1 MSQDIAG
8 SSGLAP
14 SSPGSLGASVRE
26 WVGPTILILIS
37 LVAFIVAKKG
47 LMWVTT
53 LHSSPFWLVVA
64 TFVFAALTSSVRYS
78 MMSDAPRILLR
89 AIAMMVF
96 FQVGCEAFGAVY
108 GAPNLIFSEGPDL
121 LFFRYGALIALVA
134 GALSWF
140 RPSFAICLIVHYVLF
155 RERISANG
163 SIPIVRTDYMNMT
176 DIALYTVIATL
187 CVVSLTK
194 SERFA
199 ALRGSLPSMAA
210 VREKTWLLVWG
221 VAVGGHLGN
230 YFWSGVAKLQAGQD
244 KPFTWLF
251 ENPTQTAIVIGL
263 ERGDNPLAMFPH
275 LLQFVWDA
283 IIFGTPLLNPLV
295 LGFQCL
301 VVFAAINR
309 RTMLTFTV
317 FFDFFHVV
325 VYFTLGAIFQFWVFV
340 NILVFASVLTIPK
353 EKFTN
358 ALRATILF
366 FTIFGNYI
374 FYTSHLGW
382 LDGAKIAAPNVYA
395 ETRDGRR
402 VLVPAVYFGIFSYTI
417 NQTQAYIPPGNFKQ
431 THGGNHKNLADFYDA
446 QVCGP
451 KVMGEQNTGVT
462 LTAMENLIRNADH
475 FMRDHPAVKNYNLF
489 YLYPHHMLPNPAVF
503 SDFNKLSME
512 DIVKYHYVV
521 DSVCLSLKA
530 GRLHRDVRKHW
541 ETPVAIATK

>member
-1 MSQDIAG
+1 MSQDIAE
-8 SSGLAP
+8 SSRLVPPP
-14 SSPGSLGASVRE
+14 SGWFQTSVRE
-26 WVGPTILILIS
+26 WGGPALLLLIS
-37 LVAFIVAKKG
+37 LLVFIVAKHG

-64 TFVFAALTSSVRYS
+64 TFLFAAATSSIRYRV
-78 MMSDAPRILLR
+78 MADAPRIILR
-89 AIAMMVF
+89 SIAMMVL
-96 FQVGCEAFGAVY
+96 FQVACEAFGAVY
-108 GAPNLIFSEGPDL
+108 GAPNLLFSEGPDL
-121 LFFRYGALIALVA
+121 LFFRYGALIALIA
-134 GALSWF
+134 GVLSWY

-176 DIALYTVIATL
+176 DVALFLVIGTL
-187 CVVSLTK
+187 CTVALTR

-199 ALRGSLPSMAA
+199 ALRGSLPDFAA
-210 VREKTWLLVWG
+210 LREKAFLLLWAGG
-221 VAVGGHLGN
+221 VGAHLGN
-230 YFWSGVAKLQAGQD
+230 YFWSGVAKLEAGQD
-244 KPFTWLF
+244 RPFTWLF

-275 LLQFVWDA
+275 VLQFVWDA
-283 IIFGTPLLNPLV
+283 IIFMTPVINPLV

-301 VVFAAINR
+301 VIFASINR
-309 RTMLTFTV
+309 RTLLTFTIA
-317 FFDFFHVV
+317 FDLFHVV

-358 ALRATILF
+358 AIRVVMFI
-366 FTIFGNYI
+366 FTIWGNYV

-395 ETRDGRR
+395 ETKDGRR
-402 VLVPAVYFGIFSYTI
+402 VLMPAVFFGIFSYTI

-451 KVMGEQNTGVT
+451 KVMGEQKTGVS
-462 LTAMENLIRNADH
+462 LQAMQNLIRNADR
-475 FMRDHPAVKNYNLF
+475 FMRDHPAVKNYNLY
-489 YLYPHHMLPNPAVF
+489 YLYPHHMLPNPPMF
-503 SDFNKLSME
+503 SEFNKLTME
-512 DIVKYHYVV
+512 DIVGYYYVV
-521 DSVCLSLKA
+521 DSVCLSLKD
-530 GRLHRDVRKHW
+530 GKLHRDIRKHW
-541 ETPVAIATK
+541 EIPVAISKP